1 MNKVFS
7 TNRFNKQTV
16 IWGILMISPIFLGIL
31 IFYIVP
37 FIQNIFY
44 SFTDLNSFGV
54 WNLKGLENYSKL
66 FSDPDFYK
74 ALKNTFV
81 YSIITVPLSIFIS
94 LVIANLLN
102 KPIKG
107 IGIYRTLYFLPAVTM
122 PAAVASIFKWIFNGQ
137 YGLLNQVITYFG
149 GEPKTWLVNE
159 QTALLTVVIAGIWM
173 SLGMNVVYFLAGMQS
188 IPKSYYEAAQIDGA
202 GSIKQFFTITI
213 PLLAPTLIFVLTTSI
228 IKAFQVFD
236 LIFMMID
243 KNSPAIKSTQTI
255 VYLFYQN
262 AIDFGKKGYG
272 AAVATILFLIIMLIT
287 IIQFRIQEKW
297 VSNND

>member
-7 TNRFNKQTV
+7 TKKFKKQTV

-54 WNLKGLENYSKL
+54 WNFKGLENYEKL
-66 FSDPDFYK
+66 FSDPNFYK

-137 YGLLNQVITYFG
+137 YGLLNQVIMFFG
-149 GEPKTWLVNE
+149 AEPKTWLVNE
-159 QTALLTVVIAGIWM
+159 QTALLTVIIAGIWM

-202 GSIKQFFTITI
+202 SSIKQFFTITI
-213 PLLAPTLIFVLTTSI
+213 PLLAPTLVFVLTTSI

-272 AAVATILFLIIMLIT
+272 AAVATILFLIIMFIT

>member
-7 TNRFNKQTV
+7 TKKFKKQTV

-54 WNLKGLENYSKL
+54 WNFKGLENYAKL
-66 FSDPDFYK
+66 FSDPNFYK

-137 YGLLNQVITYFG
+137 YGLLNQVIMFFG
-149 GEPKTWLVNE
+149 AEPKTWLVNE
-159 QTALLTVVIAGIWM
+159 QTALLTVIIAGIWM

-202 GSIKQFFTITI
+202 SSIKQFFTITI
-213 PLLAPTLIFVLTTSI
+213 PLLAPTLVFVLTTSI

-272 AAVATILFLIIMLIT
+272 AAVATILFLIIMFIT